1 MLSSLCILPSAFSQ
15 TNSATMYNGGGNNA
29 GTYGSYYGTNC
40 DVTGVRSFGGGYN
53 SDVSGSYSVG
63 LGYNANVGGTYS
75 FGFGRDTDVTGSYSI
90 GLGYNS
96 DATASFSTSI
106 GTRTKATGSNT
117 LAIGTDA
124 KATVTKA
131 FAIGVGYNTTY
142 PLENNIS
149 NSLMVGFN
157 SNLPTLF
164 VGAGS
169 GVGTYG
175 KVGIATTT
183 PSSSFEV
190 ADVNGSDIDTKL
202 NGFTLINGAGSSLLF
217 GNGSGAA
224 YGEWGI
230 EAHTDGL
237 NFWKPYGA
245 TGGLKN
251 YCLFIENLS
260 GNVGVNTDN
269 PTAPLTVNGKTL
281 IGDPSLVSTPNG
293 YKLFVQ
299 EGILTEKVKVA
310 LYNTTDWADYVFE
323 TDYELRSLTEVK
335 RFVEVNKHLPGVP
348 SAQELVDNEGY
359 DLSKM
364 DATLLEKI
372 EELTLYT
379 IELAEQNKNLQE
391 RIKQLEDEK

>member
-1 MLSSLCILPSAFSQ
+1 MKTIFKKNTLVVLSSLCILPSAFSQ

-40 DVTGVRSFGGGYN
+40 DVTGIRSFGGGYN
-53 SDVSGSYSVG
+53 SDVSGNYSVG

-237 NFWKPYGA
+237 NFWNPFGAVNAPYG
-245 TGGLKN
+245 N
-251 YCLFIENLS
+251 FRLFIANN
-260 GNVGVNTDN
+260 GNVSVGTNDS
-269 PTAPLTVNGKTL
+269 K
-281 IGDPSLVSTPNG
+281 G
-293 YKLFVQ
+293 YKFAVAGNMVAEEIFVKLQ
-299 EGILTEKVKVA
+299 SNWPDFVFTENYG
-310 LYNTTDWADYVFE
+310 LMNLED
-323 TDYELRSLTEVK
+323 
-335 RFVEVNKHLPGVP
+335 VESFISQNSHLPNVP
-348 SAQELVDNEGY
+348 SAAEIEAGGINLGE
-359 DLSKM
+359 M
-364 DATLLEKI
+364 DAILLQKI
-372 EELTLYT
+372 EELTLYV
-379 IELAEQNKNLQE
+379 IDLKKEND
-391 RIKQLEDEK
+391 QLKEKMKGLLEK